1 MANELEWNPKDRTE
15 VTNRILSL
23 SDDQLWTFLQKLEI
37 GDVTSFNDV
46 ITEIR
51 ENEEDSSNLD
61 IVFDEVKSKQSVLD
75 LIAQITKPQKP

>member
-1 MANELEWNPKDRTE
+1 VNA
-15 VTNRILSL
+15 
-23 SDDQLWTFLQKLEI
+23 
-37 GDVTSFNDV
+37 GDVTSFNEV